1 MVHNS
6 LFMRSADSPFG
17 IPGYLLEP
25 RKPGPKAHFFLLRPR
40 PKTKAKLAKEGL
52 FAKEKIKNQGQIGK
66 NYTQNHL

>member
-25 RKPGPKAHFFLLRPR
+25 REPGPKAHFFLLRPML
-40 PKTKAKLAKEGL
+40 KTKAKLAKICI
-52 FAKEKIKNQGQIGK
+52 FATVNAKNQGQVGK
-66 NYTQNHL
+66 KYA